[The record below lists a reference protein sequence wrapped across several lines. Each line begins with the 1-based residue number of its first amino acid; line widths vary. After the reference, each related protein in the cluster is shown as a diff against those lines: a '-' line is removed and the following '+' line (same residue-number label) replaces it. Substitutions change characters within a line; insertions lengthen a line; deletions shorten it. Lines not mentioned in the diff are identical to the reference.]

1 MASSNSARRIVK
13 LDYVRQNNIVLVD
26 LNNNLSGDVFEKEYK
41 KAAKI
46 IGSIIDATAKKT
58 QLDDP
63 HCQSCKTRGCN
74 SCKYRDR
81 RGCDGSDRQK
91 YSLSEFQTAVP
102 FIGDRGTGK
111 SSVMCSVLESL
122 RCYRGGNESAAL
134 YLGEKKDDVRFITF
148 DMIDANTLKSSEN
161 IMEIIL
167 SRMLSYLEA
176 IEPEGDF
183 RELYRMINELHEDL
197 GLVYWKDTDK
207 REGYGLAALQRV
219 ADSQKTIINFRKLV
233 ELFTW
238 EVSLSQFGGRPCY
251 LVIAL
256 DDIDMYQGSKG
267 GMNDSHFAL
276 LEHIYNHMRIP
287 GLIVLMTYNE
297 HILKRKCN
305 DHFSKIYN
313 GNRASNDKSQTR
325 RENIVA
331 LTAQFMSKL
340 FPQERRIYLPNYL
353 LVSLENRPN
362 LFVNP
367 TLNGDSETAKELS
380 RIFPT
385 NQDLP
390 VKDFMLRL
398 IAHKTGVYF
407 DAAGTKKHFFEPR
420 NLRELGELFQVICSM
435 AIVPQEETKQE
446 TVREQ
451 NRQEL
456 LEYLYNQF
464 ALRHLSSDEYRRFT
478 RLAVLPLDRQGR
490 TMVDQI
496 REHRLALNLPADDLG
511 FLDRTKRDRWKYSY
525 GELLHNIY
533 FATRMPSFSGSNQ
546 TFYSKEFIHC
556 ILGSHSVI
564 MNQNMIKTDCE
575 VVTENT
581 KKAVAEQ
588 AKLIRS
594 VMGSS
599 IAGRWA
605 NEMLPDFFYEGGSKA
620 IAAGSISIP
629 IRHFFD
635 WELQD
640 KVQDAILDLFLT
652 SAITKNNSRKKKVR
666 KDTEAVLSQ
675 YMEAFAVIG
684 MFFTGFPKNG
694 LKIEIDCGLNVE
706 KQPTF
711 YLRSKSDDHIC
722 FNVMNF
728 VINLYNAD
736 VDDAD
741 RNDKGYLPFIR
752 SKLRKLGD
760 EIVKQLSRDLE
771 KEIANAGNRARAR
784 ADEFLAE
791 NDYLPKDT
799 PLEELNSPKV
809 KSELQLIH
817 NAEAWLP
824 ITYGH
829 QFDAKIFMKFWTQIA
844 DQVCDKFQSD
854 IETWQ
859 TAYPQFPM
867 VLPVQN
873 FDMMYNI
880 IKRLANVYYHDIP
893 EDVPLEEVYDYFSH
907 LYESVVEELKKQDDA
922 YHLTEGSSF
931 AKAFQDSVFFKAFNA
946 PQETR
951 NPYIKDILID
961 MMKKALPAQHARTHS
976 GGL

>member
-26 LNNNLSGDVFEKEYK
+26 LNKNLSGDVFEKEYK

-63 HCQSCKTRGCN
+63 HCQSCKTRGCS

-81 RGCDGSDRQK
+81 RGCDGSDLQK
-91 YSLSEFQTAVP
+91 YSMSEFQTAVP

-122 RCYRGGNESAAL
+122 RCYRGGSESAAL

-148 DMIDANTLKSSEN
+148 DMIDANTLKSREN

-167 SRMLSYLEA
+167 SRMLSYLEE
-176 IEPEGDF
+176 IEPKGDF
-183 RELYRMINELHEDL
+183 RELYRLINELHEDL
-197 GLVYWKDTDK
+197 GLVYWKAAGK

-219 ADSQKTIINFRKLV
+219 ADSQKTITNFRRLV

-238 EVSLSQFGGRPCY
+238 EVSLVQYGGRPCY

-256 DDIDMYQGSKG
+256 DDIDMYQGAND
-267 GMNDSHFAL
+267 GMNDSQFAL
-276 LEHIYNHMRIP
+276 LEHIYNHMRVP

-297 HILKRKCN
+297 HILKQKCN

-313 GNRASNDKSQTR
+313 GNRLSNDKNQTIH
-325 RENIVA
+325 ENIVA

-353 LVSLENRPN
+353 LVSLENKPN
-362 LFVNP
+362 LFVTPALIGN
-367 TLNGDSETAKELS
+367 DEAAKELA

-385 NQDLP
+385 DQDLP

-435 AIVPQEETKQE
+435 AIIAKEDQKQGAI
-446 TVREQ
+446 REQ

-464 ALRHLSSDEYRRFT
+464 ALRHLSPDEYRRFT

-496 REHRLALNLPADDLG
+496 REHRLALNLPEDGLG
-511 FLDRTKRDRWKYSY
+511 FLDKTKRDRWKYSY

-533 FATRMPSFSGSNQ
+533 FSTRMPSLPDSTQ

-556 ILGSHSVI
+556 ILGAHSVI
-564 MNQNMIKTDCE
+564 LNQNMIKTDCG
-575 VVTENT
+575 VNTESR
-581 KKAVAEQ
+581 KKIATEQ
-588 AKLIRS
+588 SKLIRS
-594 VMGSS
+594 IMGSS

-605 NEMLPDFFYEGGSKA
+605 NDMLPDFFYEQGNA
-620 IAAGSISIP
+620 VAAGSISIP

-652 SAITKNNSRKKKVR
+652 STIAKKNSRKKRVT
-666 KDTEAVLSQ
+666 KDTETVLSQ
-675 YMEAFAVIG
+675 YMEAFAVVG

-694 LKIEIDCGLNVE
+694 LKIEIECGVNAE
-706 KQPTF
+706 NQPTF
-711 YLRSKSDDHIC
+711 YLRSRSDDHIC

-728 VINLYNAD
+728 VINLYNATLD
-736 VDDAD
+736 HTDE
-741 RNDKGYLPFIR
+741 NNIGYLPFIH
-752 SKLRKLGD
+752 SKLLKLGY
-760 EIVKQLSRDLE
+760 EIVKQLTTDWE
-771 KEIANAGNRARAR
+771 TTIANAGSRAREI

-791 NDYLPKDT
+791 NDYIPRNT

-809 KSELQLIH
+809 KCELQLIH

-829 QFDAKIFMKFWTQIA
+829 QFDEKTFMKFWTQIA
-844 DQVCDKFQSD
+844 DQVCNKFQFD

-859 TAYPQFPM
+859 AAHPHFPM

-931 AKAFQDSVFFKAFNA
+931 AKAFQDSVFFKAFSA

-961 MMKKALPAQHARTHS
+961 MMKKALPAHHARTHS